1 MKKLTR
7 VQKVVIQALKEL
19 TPPELEFRLMKEA
32 MVCHGIYHYKRIY
45 CTECNT
51 YHVQDKKYKD
61 NRIKSFTCPSCKK
74 VLEVS
79 ATEGIRCEV
88 KYFNTFDTANEF
100 QVVRTFELTK
110 VSSKTNL
117 PKYFFFEIAQYF
129 LSEYYPPQMRGV
141 KASYFHGNY
150 LGDLT
155 FRPFEKVNGRYPD
168 GYIVAPGEIMLSLI
182 RKGYQHQIAK
192 RYDWETI
199 RAFMNWPKAEILA
212 KNKQFKVLEVYI
224 KTPDTINKYWQ
235 QIRICMRHKYI
246 ISNWATYL
254 DLMHNLEYLNLDM
267 TNPKFICPDNLAE
280 YHRELSAKIT
290 KIKRKEEW
298 KKYNSIYKER
308 TIHLQGKSFKVG
320 NVILKHLDS
329 IEDIYEESQVMNH
342 CLFSNQY
349 YKKERLLLFRAY
361 YNGIHTETVSIS
373 LGPNPAKDESYIE
386 QALGRDNKPSLFNDF
401 IKSAV
406 NTLMK
411 EIYNTYRNKN
421 GTDRKTRKL
430 HVQAHGSK
438 NAMQLA

>member
-1 MKKLTR
+1 
-7 VQKVVIQALKEL
+7 
-19 TPPELEFRLMKEA
+19 
-32 MVCHGIYHYKRIY
+32 
-45 CTECNT
+45 
-51 YHVQDKKYKD
+51 
-61 NRIKSFTCPSCKK
+61 
-74 VLEVS
+74 
-79 ATEGIRCEV
+79 
-88 KYFNTFDTANEF
+88 
-100 QVVRTFELTK
+100 
-110 VSSKTNL
+110 
-117 PKYFFFEIAQYF
+117 
-129 LSEYYPPQMRGV
+129 
-141 KASYFHGNY
+141 
-150 LGDLT
+150 
-155 FRPFEKVNGRYPD
+155 
-168 GYIVAPGEIMLSLI
+168 
-182 RKGYQHQIAK
+182 
-192 RYDWETI
+192 
-199 RAFMNWPKAEILA
+199 
-212 KNKQFKVLEVYI
+212 
-224 KTPDTINKYWQ
+224 
-235 QIRICMRHKYI
+235 
-246 ISNWATYL
+246 
-254 DLMHNLEYLNLDM
+254 M

-329 IEDIYEESQVMNH
+329 IEDIYKESQVMNH

-373 LGPNPAKDESYIE
+373 LGPNPSKDESYIE

-430 HVQAHGSK
+430 HVQAHGNK